1 VSRWLQ
7 PLLLHGSPLQ
17 LSVLWPSD
25 DGFFAVFTKLMFL
38 QFLTKLPLLTKLI
51 QDDGSLENA
60 VKKLRLWLNFST
72 AQQCNSNECCGNFTP
87 THLFI

>member
-1 VSRWLQ
+1 M
-7 PLLLHGSPLQ
+7 
-17 LSVLWPSD
+17 
-25 DGFFAVFTKLMFL
+25 KLMFL

-72 AQQCNSNECCGNFTP
+72 TQHCNGNECCGNFTP
-87 THLFI
+87 TRLFI